1 MRREIDLD
9 EFCRFAKS
17 YLSEAFPNPQR
28 IGSPADSALT
38 DWGVRSAFS
47 YNARPL
53 AQISL
58 ATHGETIR
66 ARPTSRKQLIEHTP
80 GSSGVPKLLPFYSF
94 GKGRQRFSFS
104 FDHRPAVGS
113 RLSDPFQWPVGG
125 AEKSALVSPA

>member
-47 YNARPL
+47 YNAL
-53 AQISL
+53 
-58 ATHGETIR
+58 
-66 ARPTSRKQLIEHTP
+66 SRKSRWPRTVKPFVL
-80 GSSGVPKLLPFYSF
+80 VP
-94 GKGRQRFSFS
+94 RQESNS
-104 FDHRPAVGS
+104 
-113 RLSDPFQWPVGG
+113 
-125 AEKSALVSPA
+125 